1 MRKTYIILLL
11 LLTFSCTDLQENP
24 FSEQQ
29 IKSYYSNDE
38 TLLKAI
44 VPAYS
49 KLRNY
54 TWAYWNLV
62 QVSSNE
68 TAATGLDNGF
78 DFYTRF
84 FSHYFDPRDEDIEK
98 CWNWLYEGIAASNN
112 TLYVYNQLDKKPL
125 KFIAEA
131 RLLRAF
137 YYYLLLDTFGNVPL
151 IIKYPTPDDV
161 RQITRIELFNFCEK
175 EILESINDLP
185 DGGLNTYGRVDKDV
199 AYTILAKIYLN
210 AEIYTGQSKWQECI
224 DALDKV
230 KTRTLPVDYFDNF
243 KIHNE
248 TSKEIIFPIVFSSKI
263 DLGFPNNNFYMRTLH
278 YNQMATSPWNGF
290 CTTADLYDSFEVN
303 DYRKSVLWEGV
314 QYSELTWPA
323 KSTKGVPLRDRPGNP
338 LTFNKFI
345 SLNNNTESS
354 GIRVPKYEPDEKA
367 PAGQAE
373 NDYII
378 FRYSDVLLMKAEALF
393 RLGKISEAIVYIN
406 QVRERAKIKPLQALK
421 LNDILTERQHEL
433 FWEAFAR
440 QDLIRF
446 GLFNE
451 PNSLRTKKS
460 ASYKTLF
467 PIPQSA
473 LELNLNFKQNIGY

>member
-1 MRKTYIILLL
+1 MLLS
-11 LLTFSCTDLQENP
+11 FSCTDLQETP

-29 IKSYYSNDE
+29 IKSYYTNDE

-68 TAATGLDNGF
+68 TAITSLHVFDYTGTLF
-78 DFYTRF
+78 KHDFF
-84 FSHYFDPRDEDIEK
+84 AKDENMEN
-98 CWNWLYEGIAASNN
+98 CWNWLYEGIAESNN
-112 TLYVYNQLDKKPL
+112 ALYVYNQLDKKTS

-137 YYYLLLDTFGNVPL
+137 YYYILLDTFGNVPL
-151 IIKYPTPDDV
+151 IIKYPIPDDI
-161 RQITRIELFNFCEK
+161 RQITRKELFNFCEK
-175 EILESINDLP
+175 EILEVINDLP
-185 DGGLNTYGRVDKDV
+185 DSGLNGYGRVDKDV
-199 AYTILAKIYLN
+199 AYTILAKLYLN
-210 AEIYTGQSKWQECI
+210 AEVYTGQSKWQECM
-224 DALDKV
+224 DATDKV
-230 KTRTLPVDYFDNF
+230 KKRTLPTDYFDNF
-243 KIHNE
+243 KLHNE
-248 TSKEIIFPIVFSSKI
+248 TSKEVIFPIVFSSKI
-263 DLGFPNNNFYMRTLH
+263 DLGFPNSNFYMRTLH
-278 YNQMATSPWNGF
+278 YNQMVASPWNGF
-290 CTTADLYDSFEVN
+290 CTTADLYDSFEEN

-314 QYSELTWPA
+314 QYSELSWPA
-323 KSTKGVPLRDRPGNP
+323 KSTKGIP
-338 LTFNKFI
+338 LTDRTGGPLYFTKYI
-345 SLNNNTESS
+345 GLNNNTEYN
-354 GIRVPKYEPDEKA
+354 GIRVPKYEPDVKA
-367 PAGQAE
+367 PGGQAE

-393 RLGKISEAIVYIN
+393 RLGKSSEALIYIN
-406 QVRERAKIKPLQALK
+406 QVRERAKIKPVQTLK
-421 LNDILTERQHEL
+421 LNDILTERQHEF

-451 PNSLRTKKS
+451 PNSLRRTKS

-467 PIPQSA
+467 PIPQFA
-473 LELNLNFKQNIGY
+473 LEQNLNFRQNVGY

>member
-1 MRKTYIILLL
+1 MKKASIISLLL
-11 LLTFSCTDLQENP
+11 LSFSCTDLQETP

-29 IKSYYSNDE
+29 IKSYYTTDE
-38 TLLKAI
+38 TLLKAL

-68 TAATGLDNGF
+68 TAITSLHVFDYTGTLF
-78 DFYTRF
+78 KHDFF
-84 FSHYFDPRDEDIEK
+84 AKDGNMED
-98 CWNWLYEGIAASNN
+98 CWNWLYEGVAASNN
-112 TLYVYNQLDKKPL
+112 ALYVYNQLDKKPS

-137 YYYLLLDTFGNVPL
+137 YYYILMDTFGNVPL
-151 IIKYPTPDDV
+151 ITKSPIPDDV
-161 RQITRIELFNFCEK
+161 RQVTRKELFNFCEK
-175 EILESINDLP
+175 EIIESINDLP
-185 DGGLNTYGRVDKDV
+185 EGGLNTYGRVDKDV
-199 AYTILAKIYLN
+199 AYAILAKIYLN
-210 AEIYTGQSKWQECI
+210 AEAYTGQSKWQECI
-224 DALDKV
+224 NVLDKV
-230 KTRTLPVDYFDNF
+230 KSRALSIDYFDNF

-263 DLGFPNNNFYMRTLH
+263 DLGWPNNNFYMRTLH
-278 YNQMATSPWNGF
+278 YNQLAVSPWNGF
-290 CTTADLYDSFEVN
+290 CTIADVYDSFEEN

-314 QYSELTWPA
+314 QYSNLTWPK
-323 KSTKGVPLRDRPGNP
+323 KSTKGVPLKDRPGNP
-338 LTFNKFI
+338 LTFTKGI
-345 SLNNNTESS
+345 SLFANAEYN
-354 GIRVPKYEPDEKA
+354 GIRVPKYEPDVNA

-393 RLGKISEAIVYIN
+393 RLGKTSEALIYIN
-406 QVRERAKIKPLQALK
+406 QIRERAKIKPIQTLK
-421 LNDILTERQHEL
+421 LNDILTERQHEF

-451 PNSLRTKKS
+451 PNSVRTKKS

-473 LELNLNFKQNIGY
+473 LEQNLNFRQNVGY

>member
-1 MRKTYIILLL
+1 MKKASIISLILLS
-11 LLTFSCTDLQENP
+11 FSCTDLQETP
-24 FSEQQ
+24 LSEQQ
-29 IKSYYSNDE
+29 IKSYYSNEE
-38 TLLKAI
+38 TFLSAI

-68 TAATGLDNGF
+68 TAITGQHVF
-78 DFYTRF
+78 DFYRGF
-84 FSHYFDPRDEDIEK
+84 FSHNFNPRDEEIEI
-98 CWNWLYEGIAASNN
+98 CWNWLYEGISECNN
-112 TLYVYNQLDKKPL
+112 TLYVYNQLDKKPS

-137 YYYLLLDTFGNVPL
+137 YYYILMDTFGNVP
-151 IIKYPTPDDV
+151 IITKYPVPDDV
-161 RQITRIELFNFCEK
+161 RQITRKELFSFCEK
-175 EILESINDLP
+175 EIFESLNDLP
-185 DGGLNTYGRVDKDV
+185 DSGLNTYGRVDKDV
-199 AYTILAKIYLN
+199 AYTILAKLYLN
-210 AEIYTGQSKWQECI
+210 AEVYTGQSKWQECI
-224 DALDKV
+224 NALDKV

-263 DLGFPNNNFYMRTLH
+263 DLGFPNSNFYMRTLH
-278 YNQMATSPWNGF
+278 YNQMAASPWNGF
-290 CTTADLYDSFEVN
+290 CTTAELYDSFEEK

-314 QYSELTWPA
+314 QYSELRWPA
-323 KSTKGVPLRDRPGNP
+323 KNTKGVPLTDRPGSS
-338 LTFNKFI
+338 LSFKKHI
-345 SLNNNTESS
+345 SLTNNSESD
-354 GIRVPKYEPDEKA
+354 GIRVPKYEPDVNA

-373 NDYII
+373 NDYVI

-393 RLGKISEAIVYIN
+393 RLGKSSEALIYIN
-406 QVRERAKIKPLQALK
+406 QVRERAKIKPIQTLK
-421 LNDILTERQHEL
+421 LNDIFTERQHEL

-460 ASYKTLF
+460 ESYKTLF

-473 LELNLNFKQNIGY
+473 LTQNLNFKQNVGY

>member
-1 MRKTYIILLL
+1 MKKASIILLL
-11 LLTFSCTDLQENP
+11 LLSFSCTDLQETP

-68 TAATGLDNGF
+68 TAVTGQHTF
-78 DFYTRF
+78 DFYRRLF
-84 FSHYFDPRDEDIEK
+84 VHDFVSRDEYIEN
-98 CWNWLYEGIAASNN
+98 CWNWLYEGISECNN
-112 TLYVYNQLDKKPL
+112 ALYVYNQLDKKPS

-137 YYYLLLDTFGNVPL
+137 YYYILLDTFGNVPL
-151 IIKYPTPDDV
+151 IVKYPIPDDV
-161 RQITRIELFNFCEK
+161 RQITRKELFSFCEK
-175 EILESINDLP
+175 EILEVINDLP
-185 DGGLNTYGRVDKDV
+185 DGGLNSYGRVDKDV

-210 AEIYTGQSKWQECI
+210 AEVYTGQSKWQECI
-224 DALDKV
+224 DALNKV
-230 KTRTLPVDYFDNF
+230 KTRTLSNDYFDNF

-248 TSKEIIFPIVFSSKI
+248 ISKEIIFPIVFSSEI
-263 DLGFPNNNFYMRTLH
+263 DLGFPNFNFYMRTLH
-278 YNQMATSPWNGF
+278 YNQMAASPWNGF
-290 CTTADLYDSFEVN
+290 CTTAELYDSFEED

-314 QYSELTWPA
+314 QYSELNWPS
-323 KSTKGVPLRDRPGNP
+323 KSTKGKLLTDRPGNP
-338 LTFNKFI
+338 LSFDKFV
-345 SLNNNTESS
+345 SLNNNTESN
-354 GIRVPKYEPDEKA
+354 GIRVPKYEPDLDA
-367 PAGQAE
+367 PGGQAE

-393 RLGKISEAIVYIN
+393 RLGKVSEALTYIN
-406 QVRERAKIKPLQALK
+406 QVRERAKIKPIKILRLK
-421 LNDILTERQHEL
+421 DILTERQHEF

-451 PNSLRTKKS
+451 PNNLRRTKS

-473 LELNLNFKQNIGY
+473 LEQNLNFKQNVGY